1 MTHLLSSD
9 TGSSQQLGV
18 DIERGGHWTHGAGQ
32 RRSQWSLLGI
42 YAWHLL
48 SPEVTCGHLW
58 SHPAVT
64 FHQCQDTGRGAMCNG
79 LCNVCAMCVMLIM
92 PSCAQHYLAHR

>member
-18 DIERGGHWTHGAGQ
+18 NIERGGHWTHGAGQ
-32 RRSQWSLLGI
+32 LRSQWSVVTPVGI

-58 SHPAVT
+58 SQPAVT
-64 FHQCQDTGRGAMCNG
+64 SPMSGHWAWR
-79 LCNVCAMCVMLIM
+79 NVQWPV
-92 PSCAQHYLAHR
+92 